1 MFKKLKKNGY
11 LITDNAIPE
20 YKILKKIASSKKLK
34 IQTINLYSKKYELN
48 NFKLIGNFQKKNLL
62 MAIKVCELVGL
73 SKKKISNCLGYI
85 KNVRGRLQL
94 AKKFPNEAKV
104 FIDFAHTPEAI
115 RTCILSLKSH
125 FKRQVTIVV
134 GCGGDRDKSKR
145 SKIGK
150 IINSLCSKIYITDDN
165 PRNENPSKI
174 RKSIL
179 KNINNKKVFEIGN
192 RTKAIS
198 CAIKESYPNEIILIA
213 GKGHENIQDYG
224 VKKIKV
230 SDFEIVNKIKIK
242 KKMSK
247 KISDSLM
254 NNILINKILKTK
266 NTNRPRGVS
275 IDSKSIK
282 RGNLFIAIKG
292 KKKDGHNYI
301 REAIS
306 NGAISCVVSKN
317 IKNVSKKRLLKVSNT
332 FSFLKKFAKLKREYS
347 TGKIIAIT
355 GSTGKTTVKEL
366 IGNLLKN
373 YGDTFFSPKSYNN
386 AYGVPL
392 SLSNLESSHKF
403 GVFEVGMSKSGEINN
418 LSKIVKPHI
427 GIITNIAEAH
437 IENFKNLRHIAKA
450 KGELINNIS
459 PSGYLIIDRDNQ
471 FYNYF
476 KLKAERKK
484 LI

>member
-1 MFKKLKKNGY
+1 M
-11 LITDNAIPE
+11 
-20 YKILKKIASSKKLK
+20 
-34 IQTINLYSKKYELN
+34 
-48 NFKLIGNFQKKNLL
+48 
-62 MAIKVCELVGL
+62 
-73 SKKKISNCLGYI
+73 
-85 KNVRGRLQL
+85 
-94 AKKFPNEAKV
+94 
-104 FIDFAHTPEAI
+104 
-115 RTCILSLKSH
+115 
-125 FKRQVTIVV
+125 
-134 GCGGDRDKSKR
+134 
-145 SKIGK
+145 
-150 IINSLCSKIYITDDN
+150 
-165 PRNENPSKI
+165 
-174 RKSIL
+174 
-179 KNINNKKVFEIGN
+179 
-192 RTKAIS
+192 
-198 CAIKESYPNEIILIA
+198 
-213 GKGHENIQDYG
+213 
-224 VKKIKV
+224 
-230 SDFEIVNKIKIK
+230 
-242 KKMSK
+242 
-247 KISDSLM
+247 
-254 NNILINKILKTK
+254 
-266 NTNRPRGVS
+266 
-275 IDSKSIK
+275 
-282 RGNLFIAIKG
+282 
-292 KKKDGHNYI
+292 
-301 REAIS
+301 
-306 NGAISCVVSKN
+306 
-317 IKNVSKKRLLKVSNT
+317 
-332 FSFLKKFAKLKREYS
+332 KREYS

>member
-1 MFKKLKKNGY
+1 
-11 LITDNAIPE
+11 
-20 YKILKKIASSKKLK
+20 
-34 IQTINLYSKKYELN
+34 
-48 NFKLIGNFQKKNLL
+48 

-242 KKMSK
+242 KK
-247 KISDSLM
+247 
-254 NNILINKILKTK
+254 
-266 NTNRPRGVS
+266 
-275 IDSKSIK
+275 
-282 RGNLFIAIKG
+282 
-292 KKKDGHNYI
+292 
-301 REAIS
+301 
-306 NGAISCVVSKN
+306 C
-317 IKNVSKKRLLKVSNT
+317 
-332 FSFLKKFAKLKREYS
+332 
-347 TGKIIAIT
+347 
-355 GSTGKTTVKEL
+355 
-366 IGNLLKN
+366 
-373 YGDTFFSPKSYNN
+373 
-386 AYGVPL
+386 
-392 SLSNLESSHKF
+392 
-403 GVFEVGMSKSGEINN
+403 
-418 LSKIVKPHI
+418 
-427 GIITNIAEAH
+427 
-437 IENFKNLRHIAKA
+437 
-450 KGELINNIS
+450 
-459 PSGYLIIDRDNQ
+459 
-471 FYNYF
+471 
-476 KLKAERKK
+476 RKK
-484 LI
+484 

>member
-1 MFKKLKKNGY
+1 
-11 LITDNAIPE
+11 
-20 YKILKKIASSKKLK
+20 
-34 IQTINLYSKKYELN
+34 
-48 NFKLIGNFQKKNLL
+48 
-62 MAIKVCELVGL
+62 
-73 SKKKISNCLGYI
+73 
-85 KNVRGRLQL
+85 
-94 AKKFPNEAKV
+94 
-104 FIDFAHTPEAI
+104 
-115 RTCILSLKSH
+115 
-125 FKRQVTIVV
+125 
-134 GCGGDRDKSKR
+134 
-145 SKIGK
+145 
-150 IINSLCSKIYITDDN
+150 
-165 PRNENPSKI
+165 
-174 RKSIL
+174 
-179 KNINNKKVFEIGN
+179 
-192 RTKAIS
+192 
-198 CAIKESYPNEIILIA
+198 
-213 GKGHENIQDYG
+213 
-224 VKKIKV
+224 
-230 SDFEIVNKIKIK
+230 
-242 KKMSK
+242 
-247 KISDSLM
+247 M

-347 TGKIIAIT
+347 AGKIIAIT

-373 YGDTFFSPKSYNN
+373 YGDTFFSPKSFNN

-392 SLSNLESSHKF
+392 SLSNLENSHKF
-403 GVFEVGMSKSGEINN
+403 GVFEIGMSKSGEINN

-459 PSGYLIIDRDNQ
+459 PSGYLIIDKIIN
-471 FYNYF
+471 FTITLN
-476 KLKAERKK
+476 
-484 LI
+484 

>member
-1 MFKKLKKNGY
+1 
-11 LITDNAIPE
+11 
-20 YKILKKIASSKKLK
+20 
-34 IQTINLYSKKYELN
+34 
-48 NFKLIGNFQKKNLL
+48 
-62 MAIKVCELVGL
+62 
-73 SKKKISNCLGYI
+73 
-85 KNVRGRLQL
+85 
-94 AKKFPNEAKV
+94 
-104 FIDFAHTPEAI
+104 
-115 RTCILSLKSH
+115 
-125 FKRQVTIVV
+125 
-134 GCGGDRDKSKR
+134 
-145 SKIGK
+145 
-150 IINSLCSKIYITDDN
+150 
-165 PRNENPSKI
+165 
-174 RKSIL
+174 
-179 KNINNKKVFEIGN
+179 
-192 RTKAIS
+192 
-198 CAIKESYPNEIILIA
+198 
-213 GKGHENIQDYG
+213 
-224 VKKIKV
+224 
-230 SDFEIVNKIKIK
+230 
-242 KKMSK
+242 MSK

-275 IDSKSIK
+275 MNSKSIK

-484 LI
+484 INLVTIGYDRKSHIQIVKEKITLNTKRLQLSTIKKDTNLKQRIII